1 MLIAGELSI
10 NSFIRGVSYTGSF
23 DAFGFL
29 VVECAIKTDLI
40 NDCFGVIECDAEDD
54 KPRLYGA
61 YNKYSETALTKT
73 REELKK
79 QAYNECLEELKDSIK
94 NHLIFLQT
102 ALKGGQ
108 RCLFLGVEYR
118 EKYSKDYNVESVE
131 CIIDVVRIPYFETK
145 CTSVTGDSEKFS
157 EFGESI
163 SEMELYQMAYRD
175 AWKKFTSLLDEHV
188 KELYE
193 LVSTF

>member
-1 MLIAGELSI
+1 MLITGELSI
-10 NSFIRGVSYTGSF
+10 NSFIRGVSYTESF
-23 DAFGFL
+23 DPFGFL

-40 NDCFGVIECDAEDD
+40 TDCFGVIECDAEDD
-54 KPRLYGA
+54 KPRLYGT
-61 YNKYSETALTKT
+61 YNRYSEIALTNL
-73 REELKK
+73 RGELKK

-108 RCLFLGVEYR
+108 RCLFLKVGYR
-118 EKYSKDYNVESVE
+118 GKYSKEYNIESVK
-131 CIIDVVRIPYFETK
+131 CIIDIVRIPYFETN
-145 CTSVTGDSEKFS
+145 CTSVMSDSVNLGAGMS
-157 EFGESI
+157 T
-163 SEMELYQMAYRD
+163 MELYDLAYCD
-175 AWKKFTSLLDEHV
+175 AWKKFTLALDEHV